1 MAEDAMREIRSMVM
15 LSNPSPPLPL
25 MANLETFDQEADDR
39 VVTDTV
45 CNSHDMIAHLMNKA
59 IHVQVGSR
67 EFHERRV
74 TKQRAAEK
82 SLFESIDAMMDDGTM
97 DVNKAYEAFQVYAR
111 SYIAS
116 FLAQDADPDMR
127 FVPLSQVCL
136 SDPIVRS
143 TRSFVHAQDTLYGR
157 HPVLAMSGSVNEKNV
172 DYMSYPELVYT
183 CAMRIASARDV
194 EN

>member
-1 MAEDAMREIRSMVM
+1 M

-25 MANLETFDQEADDR
+25 MANLETFDREADDR

-67 EFHERRV
+67 GFHDERV
-74 TKQRAAEK
+74 KKQRAAEK
-82 SLFESIDAMMDDGTM
+82 SLFQSIDAMMDDGTM
-97 DVNKAYEAFQVYAR
+97 DANKAYQAFQVYAR

-116 FLAQDADPDMR
+116 FLASDADPDLR

-136 SDPIVRS
+136 SDPVVRS
-143 TRSFVHAQDTLYGR
+143 ARSFVHAQDTLYGR
-157 HPVLAMSGSVNEKNV
+157 QPTFESDGVTEKNV
-172 DYMSYPELVYT
+172 DYMSYPELVHT
-183 CAMRIASARDV
+183 CAMRIASAREV